1 MSASCFQNR
10 PSDFHRPHRSSICR
24 IAAVGAF
31 VLLLLLAVTDQMT
44 RAQDTQGNQNP
55 PENLKQVSLEQLGQ
69 IEVTT
74 ASKVPVKATRT
85 PAAIYVITQED
96 IRRSG
101 ATSIPEALRM
111 APGVEVAQVDSNTWS
126 LGVRGFESTLSRS
139 VLVLIDGRSVYTPL
153 FAGVYWQV
161 QDTLLEDIERIE
173 VIRGPGGTIWGA
185 NAVNGVINIITKR
198 AQETHG
204 TLVSAGGGNLD
215 QGFANFRYG
224 AGNSKGF
231 NYRIYGKA
239 FTRGP
244 EFHPDHRQFDDWR
257 MGQTGFRTDW
267 DAHNP
272 DKLTLQGDIYYGD
285 AGQRVGITSYSPPF
299 MTNVEQNAE
308 LAGGNLLGR
317 WERELGSGSSVQL
330 QTYYDR
336 TNRKQANFAESR
348 DTFDIDF
355 IHHLTLPGRQDFLWG
370 LGARLSS
377 GNASVVVP
385 TVMFTPNH
393 YTDKLYNAFIQD
405 EIPFAGNQLSLTIRS
420 KFLHNSYSGF
430 EVQPT
435 VRLMWTPSSR
445 QTVWGA
451 VTRAVRTPS
460 RIEEDLQLTGLLSP
474 SPLTFFRITGDRKFS
489 SEHLIGYEAGYR
501 TLVRSKFY
509 LDIAAFHNNYDHL
522 LSIEPGA
529 PFSEISPP
537 PPHAVVPFLF
547 RNGLFGNTSGFEIA
561 PDWTPTSWWR
571 LRGSYSYLH
580 MDLNKE
586 AASQDA
592 SAANST
598 QGSSPHHQ
606 VMIRSS
612 LNLPKKLDFDQT
624 FRYVSALPT
633 QLVEAYVT
641 ADVQFSWRATRSLE
655 LSVVGQNLFQP
666 HHAEFGGDPGAL
678 VGIARSAYAK
688 ITRQTGRR

>member
-1 MSASCFQNR
+1 MRASCFQNW

-24 IAAVGAF
+24 IATASAF
-31 VLLLLLAVTDQMT
+31 VLLLWLTVTDQMT
-44 RAQDTQGNQNP
+44 RAQATQSNQNP

-101 ATSIPEALRM
+101 ATSIPEALRL
-111 APGVEVAQVDSNTWS
+111 APGVEVARVDSNTWS

-215 QGFANFRYG
+215 QDFANFRYG

-231 NYRIYGKA
+231 NYRVYGKA

-244 EFHPDHRQFDDWR
+244 EFHPDHQQFDDWR
-257 MGQTGFRTDW
+257 MGQIGFRTDW

-317 WERELGSGSSVQL
+317 WER
-330 QTYYDR
+330 
-336 TNRKQANFAESR
+336 
-348 DTFDIDF
+348 
-355 IHHLTLPGRQDFLWG
+355 
-370 LGARLSS
+370 
-377 GNASVVVP
+377 
-385 TVMFTPNH
+385 
-393 YTDKLYNAFIQD
+393 
-405 EIPFAGNQLSLTIRS
+405 
-420 KFLHNSYSGF
+420 
-430 EVQPT
+430 
-435 VRLMWTPSSR
+435 
-445 QTVWGA
+445 
-451 VTRAVRTPS
+451 
-460 RIEEDLQLTGLLSP
+460 
-474 SPLTFFRITGDRKFS
+474 
-489 SEHLIGYEAGYR
+489 
-501 TLVRSKFY
+501 
-509 LDIAAFHNNYDHL
+509 
-522 LSIEPGA
+522 
-529 PFSEISPP
+529 
-537 PPHAVVPFLF
+537 
-547 RNGLFGNTSGFEIA
+547 
-561 PDWTPTSWWR
+561 
-571 LRGSYSYLH
+571 
-580 MDLNKE
+580 
-586 AASQDA
+586 
-592 SAANST
+592 
-598 QGSSPHHQ
+598 
-606 VMIRSS
+606 
-612 LNLPKKLDFDQT
+612 
-624 FRYVSALPT
+624 
-633 QLVEAYVT
+633 
-641 ADVQFSWRATRSLE
+641 
-655 LSVVGQNLFQP
+655 
-666 HHAEFGGDPGAL
+666 
-678 VGIARSAYAK
+678 
-688 ITRQTGRR
+688 